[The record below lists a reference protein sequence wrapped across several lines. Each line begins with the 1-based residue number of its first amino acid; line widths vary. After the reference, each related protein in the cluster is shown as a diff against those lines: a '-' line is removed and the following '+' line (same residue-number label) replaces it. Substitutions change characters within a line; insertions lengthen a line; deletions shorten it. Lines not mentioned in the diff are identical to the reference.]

1 MHALTRALSGTATL
15 TSAGGAIAGVNVE
28 QVLRRLERNPLSG
41 IKNPGGGRTAFD
53 NLSAKLRVTNGTA
66 RVEEAQVES
75 PQVRLNLSG
84 EASVVYRD
92 FNLRGTA
99 MLRPGNAANSRISL
113 RSSISRA
120 RTVGQP
126 LSDARSVVAHPAFG
140 SHGLGL
146 SGCRRIRRGGERTR
160 LSFEALP
167 DAFSGLRFIRPGT
180 LALAVAALLLCGA
193 DVRAQ
198 QIELTVT
205 PLGGAAS
212 GRPLPVGAMPSV
224 KVAVRNAGATAI
236 GPVELTARFHDLA
249 PGENEGWRSEDGA
262 LKAVHQADRRGCSD
276 RARASA
282 SCCSGP
288 GRSGKCFSLVRSEN
302 CRRRSTESS
311 IQLSIADCVGAYR
324 GRLEAMRPTLSQPVR
339 DAADEIRKA
348 DPALPA
354 ARQFPPTGARS
365 GDLARAERLA
375 ATFASR
381 RGADPQMSTEWFR
394 FLLQRWASE
403 LNAYT
408 GQAAN
413 PGLCAN
419 NYYQIAGY
427 RQGLL
432 PVTKHLAATSTAADA
447 AREALRK
454 ATETD
459 SGNIDEIVRSLIES
473 AELEVDVE
481 KSGALDVL
489 AEARALLRNGRK
501 LEADLARKFSL
512 AETAAWLAE
521 SDRRG
526 KNLVQSIEQVLS
538 AIARAHKE
546 SCVCAF

>member
-1 MHALTRALSGTATL
+1 MH
-15 TSAGGAIAGVNVE
+15 
-28 QVLRRLERNPLSG
+28 
-41 IKNPGGGRTAFD
+41 
-53 NLSAKLRVTNGTA
+53 
-66 RVEEAQVES
+66 S
-75 PQVRLNLSG
+75 PVCG
-84 EASVVYRD
+84 
-92 FNLRGTA
+92 
-99 MLRPGNAANSRISL
+99 
-113 RSSISRA
+113 
-120 RTVGQP
+120 
-126 LSDARSVVAHPAFG
+126 
-140 SHGLGL
+140 
-146 SGCRRIRRGGERTR
+146 
-160 LSFEALP
+160 
-167 DAFSGLRFIRPGT
+167 FIRPGA
-180 LALAVAALLLCGA
+180 LALAVARLLLCRA
-193 DVRAQ
+193 DGRAQ

-224 KVAVRNAGATAI
+224 KVAVRNSGAAAV
-236 GPVELTARFHDLA
+236 GPVELIARFDDLA
-249 PGENEGWRSEDGA
+249 PGETEGWHSEDGA
-262 LKAVHQADRRGCSD
+262 LKAVIKQIAPG
-276 RARASA
+276 ARIERELRLRVAAAPAVPANVSVSFEA
-282 SCCSGP
+282 RNTTSGMA
-288 GRSGKCFSLVRSEN
+288 K
-302 CRRRSTESS
+302 SS
-311 IQLSIADCVGAYR
+311 VQLSIADCVGAYR
-324 GRLEAMRPTLSQPVR
+324 GRLEAMRPTLSKPVR

-381 RGADPQMSTEWFR
+381 RGADSQMSTEWFR

-432 PVTKHLAATSTAADA
+432 PMTKHLAATSSAADA

-454 ATETD
+454 EKETD
-459 SGNIDEIVRSLIES
+459 SGNIDEIVRSLVQS
-473 AELEVDVE
+473 AELEVDAE
-481 KSGALDVL
+481 KTRALDLL
-489 AEARALLRNGRK
+489 AEARALLRKERK
-501 LEADLARKFSL
+501 LEADLARKFSM

-526 KNLVQSIEQVLS
+526 NNLVQSIEQVLS